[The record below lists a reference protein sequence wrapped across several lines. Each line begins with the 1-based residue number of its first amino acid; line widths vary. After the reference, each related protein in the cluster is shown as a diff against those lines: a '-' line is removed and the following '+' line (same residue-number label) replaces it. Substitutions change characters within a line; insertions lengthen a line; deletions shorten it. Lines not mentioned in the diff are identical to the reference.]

1 MAIFNLFTMKLKIF
15 ILITSIFF
23 ISIDAQVLYNYPKGQ
38 DFYEGGREGFNKDIQ
53 DAAVKSGIKPC
64 EKTEALFMRFII
76 YPDNQVKYVA
86 DPDTLAVANNK
97 CIKDKVLGL
106 MKSVKNWK
114 PAELDGNKTAAM
126 FCTLFTDDLLLKK
139 GFSEEE
145 FSNPVYMYK
154 DKESD
159 IMKFRENFVKCF
171 DSNGYRANLDYS
183 FVINFDVDTKGEA
196 GFFYIENQ
204 SDLEKFNK
212 MVVDCASNTKKSY
225 WKPSYYKGVP
235 VKQVFRMPIRFNAY

>member
-1 MAIFNLFTMKLKIF
+1 MAFLIYFTMKLKIF
-15 ILITSIFF
+15 ILITTIFF

-38 DFYEGGREGFNKDIQ
+38 DFYEGGRESFNKDIQ

-76 YPDNQVKYVA
+76 YPDSKVKYVA
-86 DPDTLAVANNK
+86 DPDTIAVGNNK
-97 CIKDKVLGL
+97 CMKAKVLEVMQH
-106 MKSVKNWK
+106 MKSWK
-114 PAELDGNKTAAM
+114 PAELNGNKTAAM
-126 FCTLFTDDLLLKK
+126 FYTLFTDDLLF
-139 GFSEEE
+139 GNEFSEEE
-145 FSNPVYMYK
+145 FSKPVYMYK

-159 IMKFRENFVKCF
+159 IMKFRENFAKCF
-171 DSNGYRANLDYS
+171 DANGYRANLDYS